1 MKKVHRVIKCNQKA
15 WLKLYLDMNTKL
27 NIKKGRHNFWKDFFK
42 VMNNAVHERTMEN
55 VIKHR
60 DINLVTTEKYLGSKL
75 N

>member
-1 MKKVHRVIKCNQKA
+1 
-15 WLKLYLDMNTKL
+15 MNTKL

-42 VMNNAVHERTMEN
+42 GMNNAVHERTMEN